1 MAQIAAASRAN
12 SAHMHT
18 IPMHPLLRS
27 AEGFVAMMDEKFD
40 GSNYPKRLDEALPF
54 NMRCGIFEEGAPA
67 E

>member
-1 MAQIAAASRAN
+1 
-12 SAHMHT
+12 
-18 IPMHPLLRS
+18 MHPLPRS

>member
-1 MAQIAAASRAN
+1 MQRRRQQKLRSLDASPR
-12 SAHMHT
+12 
-18 IPMHPLLRS
+18 LRS
-27 AEGFVAMMDEKFD
+27 AEDFVAMMNEKFD